1 MPCGEAFLVGNCS
14 GTLDFKV
21 GSVSVLL
28 GGLRM
33 RAVMENDNEGVL
45 GQIVFGFKICVGY
58 VLVRTLRC
66 PKTFTTFTG
75 LVRVTL

>member
-1 MPCGEAFLVGNCS
+1 MVGNCS

-33 RAVMENDNEGVL
+33 RAVMENDSEGIL
-45 GQIVFGFKICVGY
+45 DQIVCS
-58 VLVRTLRC
+58 VLKSV
-66 PKTFTTFTG
+66 K
-75 LVRVTL
+75 VMSW